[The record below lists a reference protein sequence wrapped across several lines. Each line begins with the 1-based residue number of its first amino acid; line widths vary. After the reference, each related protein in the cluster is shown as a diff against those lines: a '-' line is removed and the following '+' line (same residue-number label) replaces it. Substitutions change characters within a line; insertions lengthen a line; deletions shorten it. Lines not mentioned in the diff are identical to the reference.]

1 MPFSVQSSPQRPP
14 KKTFSSRIAIKIF
27 LPIVVFTLLV
37 VSYAFVKK
45 AVTEPVIGVVTID
58 GIVLESESTVNKL
71 RVLENHPS
79 VVGMVVRIN
88 SPGGAVVPSQE
99 IFTELLRLKK
109 KKRIYISIGSV
120 AASGGYY
127 IAIGGNKI
135 FANPGSLTGSI
146 GVIMQSFNVEKLMNK
161 IGVHMEILKAGKNK
175 DLGSAFRPMKPEER
189 KLLEAVLNNTHDQF
203 VQAITENRTLEI
215 KQVKQLA
222 DGRLFTG
229 EQALEN
235 GLIDGLASFRQTVEI
250 LRKDLGIK
258 EPVELLYPNE
268 KQNLLRSVLDLD
280 ALFQLK
286 ETFTYSGLFYL
297 GSLVY

>member
-1 MPFSVQSSPQRPP
+1 M
-14 KKTFSSRIAIKIF
+14 
-27 LPIVVFTLLV
+27 VFTLLV